1 MQKFLRYVLNNF
13 KEYLLLIILAVIS
26 LSILAANEKPEAK
39 KLKIFALGSFSV
51 LDELVTSLTSPFRKD
66 DSMTELK
73 EENARLMLEVNR
85 LRKYRLENEELR
97 SMIGFKDTSK
107 FPLIP
112 AKVISK
118 LITIIH
124 GNFIINCGAES
135 GIKKGMPVL
144 NQKGLIGLVS
154 EVSENFSLV
163 KTLENNTLNIAV
175 TIQRTNVNGILSY
188 DGNNLVIKDI
198 PSTFD
203 IKVGDRI
210 TTSDFSSI
218 FPPSIPVGI
227 ISRKESNMYGL
238 LLNLYVQSFANIPSV
253 DDVFV
258 MKIVQSKEIN
268 QLEMNLLK

>member
-26 LSILAANEKPEAK
+26 LSILASNEKPEAK
-39 KLKIFALGSFSV
+39 KLKTFALGSFSV
-51 LDELVTSLTSPFRKD
+51 LDELVTSVTSPFRRD
-66 DSMTELK
+66 DSMAELK
-73 EENARLMLEVNR
+73 EENARLMLEVNK
-85 LRKYRLENEELR
+85 LRKYGLENEELR
-97 SMIGFKDTSK
+97 GMIGFKDTTK

-112 AKVISK
+112 ANVISK
-118 LITIIH
+118 LITKVQ
-124 GNFIINCGAES
+124 GNFIINRGAES
-135 GIKKGMPVL
+135 GIKRGMPVL
-144 NQKGLIGLVS
+144 NQNGLVGLVS
-154 EVSENFSLV
+154 DVSDNFSLV

-198 PSTFD
+198 PSTYD

-218 FPPSIPVGI
+218 FPPSIPIGV

-238 LLNLYVQSFANIPSV
+238 LLNLYVQSFVNIPAV
-253 DDVFV
+253 DNVFV
-258 MKIVQSKEIN
+258 MKIIQSKEIN
-268 QLEMNLLK
+268 QLEMNMLK